1 VLLLALIFHAQS
13 FKTTVELVTVPVT
26 VTSRSNNQPI
36 EQLTAGDFRVH
47 EDGVEQKITLLDRER
62 RPVSLCVVLDSSN
75 SMAGTKQA
83 LAAEVVQHVFDGLRP
98 EDEVS
103 LVVFS
108 GFPEIALTWMPV
120 SDLPRIDW
128 TQWKA
133 AGMTALLDAMRVGV
147 GLIGE
152 AKNPRL
158 VTLVV
163 SDGEETG
170 SVTSFRELAK
180 TRRQSETQVYA
191 FHTDAWPRTVPF
203 DPYGHDPRPSIL
215 PAVVGDSGGTTS
227 TIRVQPQ
234 AFAAARA
241 FLDELRSQ
249 YLLGYIPSK
258 PADGTYRRV
267 KVETNDRT
275 LRVRHRAGYLAMPQ

>member
-1 VLLLALIFHAQS
+1 
-13 FKTTVELVTVPVT
+13 
-26 VTSRSNNQPI
+26 
-36 EQLTAGDFRVH
+36 
-47 EDGVEQKITLLDRER
+47 
-62 RPVSLCVVLDSSN
+62 
-75 SMAGTKQA
+75 MAGNKQA
-83 LAAEVVQHVFDGLRP
+83 LAAEVVQHVLDGLRP
-98 EDEVS
+98 EDEMS

-108 GFPEIALTWMPV
+108 GFPEIALTWTPV
-120 SDLPRIDW
+120 SDLPPIDW

-152 AKNPRL
+152 ARNPRL

-170 SVTSFRELAK
+170 SVASFRELAK
-180 TRRQSETQVYA
+180 TRRQSEAQVYA
-191 FHTDAWPRTVPF
+191 FYTDAWPRG
-203 DPYGHDPRPSIL
+203 DPTGYEPRPSVL

-234 AFAAARA
+234 AFAAAQA

-249 YLLGYIPSK
+249 YLLGYVPSK
-258 PADGTYRRV
+258 PPDGKYRRV
-267 KVETNDRT
+267 RVETNDRT